1 MEKPVFVRRLVA
13 LPAEIVDA
21 ALAAALLLLVGVQVA
36 GEPPDGSL
44 ALYLAFA
51 PAITLPL
58 AWRRRVPLVVVLV
71 CSLALAAQA
80 LVAEPAVS
88 FGEFLAMMLATYSVA
103 AHCPLARAV
112 VGALAAFAAVGVHSL
127 QQPDAGPFEWVYGV
141 VYFGGAFLLG
151 RAIRTRAQRAEERIR
166 STAAEERSKV
176 ARDLHDVIS
185 HSVGVM
191 VVQAAGAKV
200 ALATDPVAAR
210 RALEEVES
218 TGRRTLEELRR
229 LLGVLRADVPE
240 RMPQPN
246 LAGLGAL
253 VDQVRNAGLPVELE
267 LEGERRALP
276 PGLELAAFRIV
287 QEALTNV
294 IKHAPG
300 RRTRVR
306 VALGAKE
313 LVLEIEND
321 GRVNGTIGLGY
332 GLTGMRERAEM
343 YGGSLEAGVVPDG
356 GFRVLARL
364 PAEGA
369 RP

>member
-1 MEKPVFVRRLVA
+1 METPAFVRRLVA

-21 ALAAALLLLVGVQVA
+21 ALAAGLLLLVGAQVA

-58 AWRRRVPLVVVLV
+58 AWRRRFPLTVVLV
-71 CSLALAAQA
+71 CSIALTAQA
-80 LVAEPAVS
+80 LAAEPAVS
-88 FGEFLAMMLATYSVA
+88 FGEFLAMLLATYSVA
-103 AHCPLARAV
+103 AHCPLKRALA
-112 VGALAAFAAVGVHSL
+112 GALAAFAAVGVHSL
-127 QQPDAGPFEWVYGV
+127 QQADAGAFEWVYGV
-141 VYFGGAFLLG
+141 VYFGGAVLLG
-151 RAIRTRAQRAEERIR
+151 RAIRARSRRAEERIR
-166 STAAEERSKV
+166 SAAADERSRM

-191 VVQAAGAKV
+191 VVQAGAARV
-200 ALATDPVAAR
+200 ALATDPVAAQR
-210 RALEEVES
+210 SLEQVES
-218 TGRRTLEELRR
+218 TGRRTLDELRR

-240 RMPQPN
+240 RMPQPG
-246 LAGLGAL
+246 LAALGAL
-253 VDQVRNAGLPVELE
+253 VEQVRNAGLPVELE

-300 RRTRVR
+300 ERTRVR
-306 VALGAKE
+306 VALEADE
-313 LVLEIEND
+313 LALEIENE
-321 GRVNGTIGLGY
+321 GRVNGAVGSGY

-343 YGGSLEAGVVPDG
+343 YGGSLEAGVAPDG
-356 GFRVLARL
+356 RFRVLARL
-364 PAEGA
+364 PTEGA